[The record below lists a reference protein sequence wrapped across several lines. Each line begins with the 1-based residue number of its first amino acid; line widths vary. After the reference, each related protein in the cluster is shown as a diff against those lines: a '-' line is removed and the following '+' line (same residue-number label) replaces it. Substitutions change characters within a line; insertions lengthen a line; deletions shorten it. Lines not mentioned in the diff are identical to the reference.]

1 VVVKKLGKLAERN
14 KIKLLLVDDH
24 EVVRIG
30 LRTLF
35 NETEGFQVVG
45 QADTSSGAIANA
57 RRLQPDVVLMDVRL
71 PDGSG
76 VEACREIRADRPEA
90 RVIFL
95 TSFAD
100 DDAILA
106 TLMAGADGFLLKG
119 ASSEE
124 LIRAVSTVA
133 AGRSFLDASAMQHA
147 MARLQALSSGVE
159 RVTGQAL
166 SPQEQKVLAF
176 VAEGRTN
183 KEIAAAMNLSQKTVA
198 NYLSNVFQKL
208 NVTRRSQAAA
218 YFVRRVAKA

>member
-1 VVVKKLGKLAERN
+1 MRKTSARHR
-14 KIKLLLVDDH
+14 IKLLLVDDH

-35 NETEGFQVVG
+35 NETDGFQVVG
-45 QADTSSGAIANA
+45 ESDTGSGAIAKA
-57 RRLQPDVVLMDVRL
+57 RQLRPDVVVMDVRL

-76 VEACREIRADRPEA
+76 VEACREIRADPSCA
-90 RVIFL
+90 RVLFL

-119 ASSEE
+119 VRSEE
-124 LIRAVSTVA
+124 LIRAVRTVA
-133 AGRSFLDASAMQHA
+133 QGRSFLDAEAMQHA
-147 MARLQALSSGVE
+147 MTRLRALAAGSR
-159 RVTGQAL
+159 RVKGEEL
-166 SPQEQKVLAF
+166 SPQERKVLAL

-183 KEIAAAMNLSQKTVA
+183 KEIAIALTLSQKTVA

-208 NVTRRSQAAA
+208 NVSRRSEAAA
-218 YFVRRVAKA
+218 YFVRRLAGA